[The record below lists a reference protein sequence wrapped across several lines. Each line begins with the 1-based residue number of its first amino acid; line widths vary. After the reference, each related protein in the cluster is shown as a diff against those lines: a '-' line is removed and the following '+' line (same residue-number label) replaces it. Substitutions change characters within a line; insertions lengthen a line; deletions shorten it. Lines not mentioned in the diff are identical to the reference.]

1 MSTPVDKILQEQL
14 AEIRNL
20 NTETRKMIEE
30 TRKLRIEQVILPLA
44 SGSGAMAVA
53 IGFAKLFL

>member
-14 AEIRNL
+14 AEIQNL

-44 SGSGAMAVA
+44 VGSGVMAVA